1 MSGKVKGLFQFA
13 SLALMTQGVL
23 LLNQIVLLPI
33 QLRVWKTDVTA
44 EWYAIL
50 AVAAM
55 TTISDFGLR
64 QAGHAHLIRWVHDP
78 SDDEARLEFTH
89 LWAWIRIFCVATTTL
104 LVIGDFAFAHFY
116 QHQPYPLWRTALLM
130 GIAIEALICVRVTF
144 LDTQGFYTEAEAGYL
159 VLIAGRFLLSFIA
172 LLFFHAPPSVVA
184 YLWFFTGIFAL
195 VQQSFLCRRAG
206 RLKLF
211 EPFPPNLQWR
221 HAAMIRYTMSDP
233 CSNWVRI
240 NGPVVVL
247 SNMGAPSIAI
257 VTYVALRAIFG
268 AARATIQQMSRYAS
282 VEYVA
287 LRQRQMFEMAE
298 KHLVMLMLLSAYF
311 ASCCAAFVVA
321 DNGRLASLLLKDM
334 DLPTYQMIA
343 ITFALGN
350 AFYAAQICV
359 SVCRRTGEVAE
370 IAHRQ
375 YFYIVTAGVFAAIA
389 LAMKS
394 VLLWLVLMLFADI
407 LLALSFALT
416 PPAHS
421 ILRQTSSGWRTI
433 VASATS
439 SVLVFAMFLILYYHL
454 LDFFNGRSVFD
465 ALCTF
470 AFFLGWILV
479 IGFVDLSLAYG
490 MRTRNQPAPPVELL
504 HRVRSLVVK

>member
-1 MSGKVKGLFQFA
+1 MSGKGKGLFKFA

-33 QLRVWKTDVTA
+33 QLRVWKTEVTA
-44 EWYAIL
+44 GWYAIL
-50 AVAAM
+50 AIAAM

-64 QAGHAHLIRWVHDP
+64 QAGHAHLIRWVNDP
-78 SDDEARLEFTH
+78 NDDEARLEFTH
-89 LWAWIRIFCVATTTL
+89 LWAWIRIMCLATTSAL
-104 LVIGDFAFAHFY
+104 IVGDYAFAYFY
-116 QHQPYPLWRTALLM
+116 QHQEYPLWRTALLL

-159 VLIAGRFLLSFIA
+159 VLIAGRFLLSFGA
-172 LLFFHAPPSVVA
+172 LLFFHAPPWVVA

-247 SNMGAPSIAI
+247 SAMSAHPIAI

-282 VEYVA
+282 VEYIA
-287 LRQRQMFEMAE
+287 LRQKQMFEMAE
-298 KHLVMLMLLSAYF
+298 KHLVMLMLLSAFF
-311 ASCCAAFVVA
+311 ASGCAAFVVA
-321 DNGRLASLLLKDM
+321 DNGRLASLLLKEM

-375 YFYIVTAGVFAAIA
+375 YFYIGLAAVFAAIA
-389 LAMKS
+389 LVVKS
-394 VLLWLVLMLFADI
+394 VLLWLVLMLIADVV
-407 LLALSFALT
+407 LALSFVVT
-416 PPAHS
+416 PPANS
-421 ILRQTSSGWRTI
+421 ILRQTSSGWRTMI
-433 VASATS
+433 AAATS
-439 SVLVFAMFLILYYHL
+439 SALVFIMFLILYFRL
-454 LDFFNGRSVFD
+454 
-465 ALCTF
+465 F
-470 AFFLGWILV
+470 AFFTGHTVFDVLCTIAFFLAWVLL
-479 IGFVDLSLAYG
+479 IGFVDLCLAYG
-490 MRTRNQPAPPVELL
+490 MRTRNQSAPPEELL
-504 HRVRSLVVK
+504 HRVRSLAAK

>member
-1 MSGKVKGLFQFA
+1 MSGKAKGLFQFA

-23 LLNQIVLLPI
+23 MLNQILLLPI
-33 QLRVWKTDVTA
+33 QLRIWRTDVTA

-50 AVAAM
+50 AIAAI
-55 TTISDFGLR
+55 TAISDFGLR

-78 SDDEARLEFTH
+78 ADDEARLEFTH
-89 LWAWIRIFCVATTTL
+89 LWAWIRILCLATTTM
-104 LVIGDFAFAHFY
+104 LVVGDFAFSHFWLGL
-116 QHQPYPLWRTALLM
+116 HYPLWRTALLLTV
-130 GIAIEALICVRVTF
+130 AIEALICVRVTF

-159 VLIAGRFLLSFIA
+159 VLIAGRFILSLGA
-172 LLFFHAPPSVVA
+172 LLFFQAPPWVLA
-184 YLWFFTGIFAL
+184 WLWFAGAVVAL

-211 EPFPPNLQWR
+211 EPFPPNLQLR
-221 HAAMIRYTMSDP
+221 HVATIRYTMADP

-247 SNMGAPSIAI
+247 SSMAAPSIAI

-268 AARATIQQMSRYAS
+268 APRATIQQMSRYAS
-282 VEYVA
+282 VEYIA

-321 DNGRLASLLLKDM
+321 DNGRLASLLLKEM
-334 DLPTYQMIA
+334 DLPIYQMMS

-350 AFYAAQICV
+350 AFYAGQICV

-375 YFYIVTAGVFAAIA
+375 YFYMGVSVVFAVIA
-389 LAMKS
+389 LLTKS
-394 VLLWLVLMLFADI
+394 VLVWLVLMLVADI
-407 LLALSFALT
+407 LLALSFMLT

-421 ILRQTSSGWRTI
+421 ILRQTSAGWRTMT
-433 VASATS
+433 AAATS
-439 SVLVFAMFLILYYHL
+439 SVLVFAMFLILYYRL
-454 LDFFNGRSVFD
+454 FDFFNGRTIFD
-465 ALCTF
+465 ALCTL
-470 AFFLGWILV
+470 AFFLAWILL

-490 MRTRNQPAPPVELL
+490 MRTRNQPAAPEELVD
-504 HRVRSLVVK
+504 RVSSLVAK